1 MRECD
6 NVSLKIG
13 RFTSAVMPPA
23 EKLNISLAI
32 SPEAASKGL
41 RRDSTELK
49 ITIKGLEEEG
59 KDRKSLMNA

>member
-23 EKLNISLAI
+23 ERLNLSSTV
-32 SPEAASKGL
+32 SPDGGAKSL
-41 RRDSTELK
+41 RRNSTELK
-49 ITIKGLEEEG
+49 ILIKGP
-59 KDRKSLMNA
+59 NTP